1 MPGSACAAASSAASS
16 VTSSGTERARDGAD
30 VADAAG
36 ELAGVD
42 AGDARDAVGAQL
54 GVEVGLAAPARP
66 AAGQVAH
73 DHAAAERP
81 PGLEV
86 GQVHAVV
93 PDVRVGEGDD
103 LPGVGR
109 VGDHLLVAGQ
119 HRVEHHLA
127 GGHGVGPDR
136 LALEGGPVGQHQQRL
151 AHVIGSSSTAR
162 LHSCDAAYDL
172 IAGPPHR

>member
-1 MPGSACAAASSAASS
+1 MVTCATRSTPSVPGSACAAARSAASS
-16 VTSSGTERARDGAD
+16 VTSSGAERAGDGAD

-54 GVEVGLAAPARP
+54 RVEVGLAAPARP

-81 PGLEV
+81 ARLEV

-127 GGHGVGPDR
+127 GGRRASAPIASPSKVVPSAQHAGTR
-136 LALEGGPVGQHQQRL
+136 LRAMFMR
-151 AHVIGSSSTAR
+151 R
-162 LHSCDAAYDL
+162 LHCV
-172 IAGPPHR
+172 